1 MKDNSFWQTEKGK
14 ATIKL
19 VLWMIFI
26 IILIIIVLVSERDS
40 INLPVE
46 NNQTPTDEVE
56 TENYDFTN
64 YNDMLNDLL
73 LGNFE
78 YTYTI
83 TSENSKYIYTG
94 WKNES
99 KEIGFKE
106 DATGVIKYFIDSTGT
121 YKVNLD
127 TIEVI
132 DYLYNGIDTSYLDLE
147 LLFENLSEYLYSIE
161 KNEDMRTINYDKEG
175 YQVIVTTNI
184 ENITNITITTDTAT
198 YDLEFTNIGECATI
212 DFNA

>member
-127 TIEVI
+127 TIEII